1 MNPIDLSRVSKA
13 DHTSPP
19 AAATPGALTD
29 TNTFL
34 KLLVA
39 QLQNQNP
46 LQPSDPIEFV
56 TQLAQFTSLEQSI
69 GMRADL
75 AAIRAALDA
84 RPDAASKS

>member
-1 MNPIDLSRVSKA
+1 MNPLTLGLTPKA
-13 DHTSPP
+13 GNESPP
-19 AAATPGALTD
+19 ATPSGADSVANTD
-29 TNTFL
+29 TFL

-69 GMRADL
+69 GMRNDI
-75 AAIRAALDA
+75 AAIRAALA
-84 RPDAASKS
+84 PGNPKS